1 MHLRER
7 WEEAAEADE
16 VGEEVQAG
24 GASLQ
29 TLEKPRRNQRPALSH
44 YHIKEL

>member
-1 MHLRER
+1 MLRG
-7 WEEAAEADE
+7 DE
-16 VGEEVQAG
+16 LGEEVQVG
-24 GASLQ
+24 CSLQ